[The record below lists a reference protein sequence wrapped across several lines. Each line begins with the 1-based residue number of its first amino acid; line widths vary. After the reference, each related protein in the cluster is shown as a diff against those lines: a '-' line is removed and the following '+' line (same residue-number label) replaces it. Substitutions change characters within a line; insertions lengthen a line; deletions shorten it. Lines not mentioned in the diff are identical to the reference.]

1 MANKK
6 SGQKT
11 TVAQS
16 KRVHFPI
23 VGIGASAGGLEA
35 FTQLLAHL
43 PVDTGMGF
51 VLVQHL
57 APTQP
62 SALVHLLSAVT
73 AMPVLEAVD
82 KQRVLP
88 NHVYVIAPNTALR
101 IARGTLKVE
110 AREQSPGVQRAID
123 NFLESLALDRG
134 EQAIGVILSGNAS
147 DDTLG
152 LEAIK
157 AHGGIALAQDASAQY
172 HSMPNN
178 AVAAGCVDLVL
189 APQDIA
195 LELARMARHPYV
207 ARNESPLAE
216 SPRPP
221 ETIASAH
228 GLADR
233 PGLRLP
239 ETEGQGIVGIGGKS
253 DLGSLLQLVRTHSGV
268 DFSFY
273 KSVTIERRISRRMV
287 LNRITS
293 LAEYV
298 RFLGGNTREL
308 DQLSTDMLIGVTR
321 FFRDPEAIEALQR
334 DIFPALLQFPRSEPL
349 RVWVPGCSTGQ
360 EAYSLGMAFTEFF
373 ERAGQTRTLQM
384 FATDLD
390 ETRIDKARAAL
401 YPETLVHEI
410 GPERLRRFFV
420 KQTGGYRVIKEL
432 REQIV
437 FARHNLLSDPPF
449 SGINLI
455 SCRNVM
461 IYLEPPVQKRLL
473 AVFHYAL
480 KPQGYLF
487 LGTSESMGTATDRF
501 ESVDK
506 KHKIYKKRSGVAA
519 RLPAPVMGGH
529 RRDIGRKRVAPL
541 PPTGAPRTPLP
552 EWSAQREADRVAV
565 KRFAPP
571 GVLINADLE
580 IIQFRGATNPYLGL
594 PSHKASFHLLSM
606 ARDDLRQPLRAAI
619 DKAMKDN
626 KVVRRVYHPV
636 AYDGVAHPPVTLE
649 VIPLKNI
656 KEPHYLV
663 VFDGLVAVAS
673 DAVVTTP
680 DRQTTSARGGQ
691 KEGLRR
697 VQRLQQELDEAQDYA
712 QALQEQ
718 YEAANEELQATNEEA
733 QSAVEELQSTNEQ
746 LETSQ
751 EEVDSANEELITVN
765 EEMVRRNVEMS
776 RLNDDLNNLQVSVN
790 LPMVVLARDLRVRS
804 FTPRAAP
811 LFNLLVSDIGQ
822 SINGIQHRLD
832 CPELARFTAAAI
844 DTVSAQEHEV
854 RDRDG
859 RWYLL
864 RIQPYV
870 TLDNKIDG
878 VVLVLVDIDALKRST
893 LETQRAL
900 LYAEAMLR
908 TARVPLVAL
917 HGDLRVNTA
926 NEAFYKTFNLSA
938 AEVEGHSMF
947 ALSNGAWDIPELRTL
962 LLEILPRD
970 SVFNDFQVIHVFP
983 TLGRRTM
990 WLNARRMQSVD
1001 DAAEM
1006 IVLSIE
1012 DVTERLDAHETV
1024 RRSEIRFRRLCETT
1038 QDGILILE
1046 PASGKISDA
1055 NPFITELLGYTRDE
1069 LIGKGLGEIGLL
1081 HDEASS
1087 HEALAQLRK
1096 TGYIRY
1102 DNLPLQGKDG
1112 QLHAVEF
1119 VSNIYEEEGSSVIQ
1133 CNIRDVT
1140 ARTRAVEA
1148 LHASEARFHAIA
1160 DNVPVMI
1167 WVRDPDNRVTYFN
1180 RGWQAFVGGADD
1192 QAKNNHWQDAIH
1204 PDDRARCLDD
1214 YARAFTDHKRF
1225 ELKYRLRQ
1233 HGGDYR
1239 LILDVGI
1246 PLMLGGRFTG
1256 YIGSCL
1262 DMTEREQRDAELSK
1276 SSKLESI
1283 GILAGGI
1290 AHDFNNLL
1298 TAIIGNIGLA
1308 RFSVDPN
1315 GELFESLMAAETAGL
1330 RARDL
1335 AQQLLIFA
1343 RGGALIQNVLSLG
1356 GLLAEWVAFALCGSN
1371 IKITSSIAPDLWL
1384 VEADAG
1390 QLSQVIN
1397 NLIINAQQAMPQGGV
1412 VTVTAENVTLAAD
1425 NGLPLVGDYVCTA
1438 ITDQGGGIAKDHL
1451 AKIFDPFFTT
1461 KSKGTGL
1468 GLATSY
1474 AIVERHRG
1482 HLTVQSELGRGTTFY
1497 IYLPASLKKMG
1508 PVADSRNVPTS
1519 GTGKI
1524 LFMDDEPVIRRFAGT
1539 ALASFGYQVECVEDG
1554 DQAVARYQLA
1564 IEQGA
1569 PYCGVIL
1576 DLTVPGGMGGKET
1589 MQALLLIDSKVQAI
1603 VSSGYSND
1611 PIMADFAAY
1620 GFCGRIAKPYQLEEL
1635 RDAVSLFGR
1644 RA

>member
-1 MANKK
+1 MASKK
-6 SGQKT
+6 LGHKT
-11 TVAQS
+11 TATRS
-16 KRVHFPI
+16 TRRRFPI

-35 FTQLLAHL
+35 FTQLLTHL
-43 PVDTGMGF
+43 PTDTGMGF

-73 AMPVLEAVD
+73 AMPVREAVD
-82 KQRVLP
+82 KQQVLP
-88 NHVYVIAPNTALR
+88 NHVYVIAPNTTLR
-101 IARGTLKVE
+101 IARGILKVGT
-110 AREQSPGVQRAID
+110 REQPPGAQHAID
-123 NFLESLALDRG
+123 SFLESLARDRRK
-134 EQAIGVILSGNAS
+134 QAVGVILSGNAS
-147 DDTLG
+147 DGTLG

-157 AHGGIALAQDASAQY
+157 AHGGVALVQDDSAQY
-172 HSMPNN
+172 HSMPNS

-195 LELARMARHPYV
+195 LELARMAHHPYV
-207 ARNESPLAE
+207 ARNELPLAE

-221 ETIASAH
+221 EAVVSAR
-228 GLADR
+228 GRADR
-233 PGLRLP
+233 PDLRLP
-239 ETEGQGIVGIGGKS
+239 KTDAQEVIGVGGKP
-253 DLGSLLQLVRTHSGV
+253 DLSSLLHLVRTHSGV

-273 KSVTIERRISRRMV
+273 KSVTIERRISRRMALNGMTV
-287 LNRITS
+287 L
-293 LAEYV
+293 ADYV
-298 RFLGGNTREL
+298 RFLRGNTHEL
-308 DQLSTDMLIGVTR
+308 DRLSTDMLIGVTR

-360 EAYSLGMAFTEFF
+360 EAYSLAMAFTEFF
-373 ERAGQTRTLQM
+373 ERAGQTRTLQI
-384 FATDLD
+384 FATDLN
-390 ETRIDKARAAL
+390 EARIDKARAAL
-401 YPETLVHEI
+401 YPETLAHEI

-420 KQTGGYRVIKEL
+420 GQNGGYRVIKEL

-449 SGINLI
+449 SGMSLI
-455 SCRNVM
+455 SCRNLM

-487 LGTSESMGTATDRF
+487 LGTSESVGTATDWF

-506 KHKIYKKRSGVAA
+506 KHKLYKKRSGIAA
-519 RLPAPVMGGH
+519 RLPAPIMGSH
-529 RRDIGRKRVAPL
+529 RRSIAQQRVAL
-541 PPTGAPRTPLP
+541 IPPTNTTRTLLP
-552 EWSAQREADRVAV
+552 ELNAQREADRLAV
-565 KRFAPP
+565 KRFSPP

-580 IIQFRGATNPYLGL
+580 VIQFRGSTSPYLGL
-594 PSHKASFHLLSM
+594 PNQKASFHLLNM
-606 ARDDLRQPLRAAI
+606 ARDDLRQPLRAVI
-619 DKAMKDN
+619 NKAMKDN
-626 KVVRRVYHPV
+626 KVARRKYHPV
-636 AYDGVAHPPVTLE
+636 TDDGVAHPPVTLE
-649 VIPLKNI
+649 VIPLKNL

-663 VFDGLVAVAS
+663 VFDVGATAHPG
-673 DAVVTTP
+673 AEATTL
-680 DRQTTSARGGQ
+680 DRPATPVRGGS
-691 KEGLRR
+691 KVGLRR
-697 VQRLQQELDEAQDYA
+697 VQRLQQELDEARDYA

-718 YEAANEELQATNEEA
+718 YEAANEELQATNEES

-765 EEMVRRNVEMS
+765 AEMAHRNVEMS
-776 RLNDDLNNLQVSVN
+776 HLNDDLKNLQASVN
-790 LPMVVLARDLRVRS
+790 LPIVVLARDLRIQS

-832 CPELARFTAAAI
+832 CPDLARFTAAAI
-844 DTVSAQEHEV
+844 DTVRAEEHEV

-893 LETQRAL
+893 LEAQRAL
-900 LYAEAMLR
+900 EYAEATLR

-917 HGDLRVNTA
+917 RSDLCVNTA
-926 NEAFYKTFNLSA
+926 NEAFYKTFNLA
-938 AEVEGHSMF
+938 PAEVEGHSML

-970 SVFNDFQVIHVFP
+970 SVFNDFQVVHVFP

-990 WLNARRMQSVD
+990 WLNARRMQSAN

-1012 DVTERLDAHETV
+1012 DVTEQLEAREAV
-1024 RRSEIRFRRLCETT
+1024 RRSEVRFRRLFETT
-1038 QDGILILE
+1038 QDGILILDQ
-1046 PASGKISDA
+1046 ATGKISDV
-1055 NPFITELLGYTRDE
+1055 NPFITDLLGYTRDE
-1069 LIGKGLGEIGLL
+1069 LMGKELGEIGLL

-1096 TGYIRY
+1096 TGRIRY

-1140 ARTRAVEA
+1140 ARTRAMEA

-1180 RGWQAFVGGADD
+1180 RGWQTFVGGADD
-1192 QAKNNHWQDAIH
+1192 QEKNDHWQDAIH

-1262 DMTEREQRDAELSK
+1262 DMTEREQMDAELSK

-1308 RFSVDPN
+1308 RLSVDPD
-1315 GELFESLMAAETAGL
+1315 GELFGNMMAAETAGL

-1343 RGGALIQNVLSLG
+1343 RGGAPIQNVLSLG
-1356 GLLAEWVAFALCGSN
+1356 GLLAEWIAFALRGSN
-1371 IKITSSIAPDLWL
+1371 IKITSSIAPDLWP

-1412 VTVTAENVTLAAD
+1412 MAVTAENVTLAVD

-1474 AIVERHRG
+1474 AIVQKHRG
-1482 HLTVQSELGRGTTFY
+1482 HLTVRSELGQGTTFRL
-1497 IYLPASLKKMG
+1497 YLPASSKEIR
-1508 PVADSRNVPTS
+1508 PVPDQGSVPAS

-1524 LFMDDEPVIRRFAGT
+1524 LFMDDEPVIRRFASK
-1539 ALASFGYQVECVEDG
+1539 ALASFGYEVECVEDG
-1554 DQAVARYQLA
+1554 DQAVAHYQLA

-1569 PYCGVIL
+1569 PYFGVIL

-1589 MQALLLIDSKVQAI
+1589 MQALLLIDPKVQAI

-1635 RDAVSLFGR
+1635 RDTVSLFGGV
-1644 RA
+1644 